1 MVYAI
6 VGLAVA
12 CFGMIVWMALW
23 VSSLK
28 NAIAEAVAR
37 AELWEKKHAEL
48 EITARQLG
56 SGNTTLRA
64 QLEGLRKAHEEVL
77 HDLQAGSLDTGAI
90 AALLRRGLS

>member
-28 NAIAEAVAR
+28 GDIAKAVER
-37 AELWEKKHAEL
+37 ATLWEKKHTEL
-48 EITARQLG
+48 EIEAKQLG
-56 SGNTTLRA
+56 SVANTLRD
-64 QLEGLRKAHEEVL
+64 QLTGLRKAHEEVIR
-77 HDLQAGSLDTGAI
+77 DLQAGSMDTAAV